1 MMKLIL
7 ASSSPFRKEILSK
20 LGVDFT
26 TNSPE
31 IDETRLAGETPYQLV
46 YRLSQEKA
54 YEVAK
59 RESGLIIASDQVATL
74 GTGSNPND
82 EILSKP
88 HTHNNAIKQLQK
100 SSGKTVSFFTS
111 LTLLNTNSNN
121 INTIVET
128 YKVVFKELT
137 SQQIENYL
145 IKEKP
150 YNCAGSF
157 KSEALGVSLFE
168 RLEGNDPNTLI
179 GLPLIQLVEM
189 LKEEGLDVLSNR
201 TSIDI

>member
-74 GTGSNPND
+74 ETGSNPND

-145 IKEKP
+145 VKEKP

-157 KSEALGVSLFE
+157 KSEALGVS
-168 RLEGNDPNTLI
+168 
-179 GLPLIQLVEM
+179 
-189 LKEEGLDVLSNR
+189 
-201 TSIDI
+201 

>member
-1 MMKLIL
+1 
-7 ASSSPFRKEILSK
+7 
-20 LGVDFT
+20 
-26 TNSPE
+26 
-31 IDETRLAGETPYQLV
+31 LV

-74 GTGSNPND
+74 ETGSNPND

-145 IKEKP
+145 VKEKP